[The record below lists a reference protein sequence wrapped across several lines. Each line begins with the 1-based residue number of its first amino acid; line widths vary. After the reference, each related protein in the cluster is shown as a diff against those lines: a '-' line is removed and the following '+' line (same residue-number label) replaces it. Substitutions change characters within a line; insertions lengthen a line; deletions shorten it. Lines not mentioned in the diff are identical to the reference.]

1 MGLFSKVGANTLLH
15 APEILETLSPL
26 LAATEDMV
34 TPIVSEGY
42 HDILS
47 ETEALVDAYPFDAT
61 FEEVRDVPF
70 LGLHTSGTSGH
81 PKPIYWTHAALA
93 TTASAFD
100 PEVHDEAVWGP
111 GCLYTLLGKGT
122 VFNAFAAFHVR

>member
-1 MGLFSKVGANTLLH
+1 VGAKTLLY
-15 APEILETLSPL
+15 APEILGTLSPL
-26 LAATEDMV
+26 LAATEDLV

-42 HDILS
+42 DDILS
-47 ETEALVDAYPFDAT
+47 QTKVLADAYPFDAT

-93 TTASAFD
+93 TMASIRD

-111 GCLYTLLGKGT
+111 NSLYTLLGKGT
-122 VFNAFAAFHVR
+122 LCNAFPSFHVR